1 MSTHEYSDART
12 HSRTRFTYLNK
23 LLHAVVSRKM
33 VLAAYSPKWPIPVP
47 PLLPPLLDYMHNML
61 NYELLMN
68 NNCQS
73 SRARL
78 LIECE

>member
-1 MSTHEYSDART
+1 MSTHEY
-12 HSRTRFTYLNK
+12 SRTRFTYLNK
-23 LLHAVVSRKM
+23 LLHAAVSRKM

-47 PLLPPLLDYMHNML
+47 LSLPLPLPLTDYMHNML